1 VIKKSRG
8 ALFSP
13 EAIARL
19 GTGLVSMLSTL
30 LAPFFSAEVWFSLEW
45 CGRRLNTA

>member
-19 GTGLVSMLSTL
+19 GTGFDINVFNFAGSIFL
-30 LAPFFSAEVWFSLEW
+30 
-45 CGRRLNTA
+45 R